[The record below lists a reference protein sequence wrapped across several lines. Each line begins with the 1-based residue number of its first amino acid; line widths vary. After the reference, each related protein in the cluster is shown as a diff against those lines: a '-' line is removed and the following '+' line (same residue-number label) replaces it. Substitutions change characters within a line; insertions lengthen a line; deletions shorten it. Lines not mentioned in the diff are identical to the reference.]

1 VISLNGLPGALIKYV
16 PDEQESLLLKNK
28 INRQKKILLLLY
40 QERRMNDNQNYC
52 NMTSFSTADKQKTKI
67 RKIGPIAIIGALF
80 FIFGFITWLN
90 AVLIPYL
97 KISCELNNFQSYLV
111 AFAFYIAYF
120 FMAVPSA
127 GVLRLTGFKNG
138 MAAGLIVMALG
149 ALIFIPAALTRL
161 YWVFLTGLFIQGAGL
176 ALLQTASN
184 PYITILGP
192 LESAAKRISIMGICN
207 KFAGAIAPLILGS
220 VALRNADQIKIELLT
235 MNLPDKIQKLD
246 ELAARVITPYIL
258 IVIALVLLGI
268 LVYYSGLPEIDT
280 DKEDNQL
287 AQENGSKTSVFQF
300 PHLLLGVLTLFFY
313 VGAEV
318 LAADS
323 IIIYGTSL
331 DIPLSISKF
340 FATCTMAGMIIGY
353 TVGIITI
360 PRYMTQQ
367 NALKF
372 SAVAGIVFSLLV
384 LLTKG
389 YVSVFS
395 LAMLGLANALVW
407 PAVWPLALANLGRFT
422 KIASSLLIMGIA
434 GGALIPLLYGR
445 LADIFS
451 PHQAYWIL
459 LPLYLFILYYAMAG
473 FKVGRNREF

>member
-1 VISLNGLPGALIKYV
+1 MTETTQAGTRV
-16 PDEQESLLLKNK
+16 
-28 INRQKKILLLLY
+28 QKKFK
-40 QERRMNDNQNYC
+40 M
-52 NMTSFSTADKQKTKI
+52 
-67 RKIGPIAIIGALF
+67 GPVAIIGTLF

-97 KISCELNNFQSYLV
+97 KIACELNNLEAYLV
-111 AFAFYIAYF
+111 ATAFYIAYF

-138 MAAGLIVMALG
+138 MALGLVVMALG
-149 ALIFIPAALTRL
+149 ALVFIPAALTRL

-184 PYITILGP
+184 PYITVIGP
-192 LESAAKRISIMGICN
+192 IESAARRISIMGICN

-220 VALRNADQIKIELLT
+220 VALKNADKIKADLLT
-235 MNLPDKIQKLD
+235 MSTPDKIQLLD
-246 ELAARVITPYIL
+246 QLATRVIIPYIL
-258 IVIALVLLGI
+258 IMIALALLGVF
-268 LVYYSGLPEIDT
+268 VYYSSLPEIDT
-280 DKEDNQL
+280 DKEDNKL
-287 AQENGSKTSVFQF
+287 ALENGNKTSVFQF

-323 IIIYGTSL
+323 IILYGTSL
-331 DIPLSISKF
+331 NIPLSVSRF

-360 PRYMTQQ
+360 PKYMTQP
-367 NALKF
+367 NALKY
-372 SAVAGIVFSLLV
+372 SAILGIIFSLLIHI
-384 LLTKG
+384 TSG
-389 YVSVFS
+389 YYSVFS
-395 LAMLGLANALVW
+395 LAILGLANALVW

-445 LADIFS
+445 LADIFT
-451 PHQAYWIL
+451 PQQAYWIL
-459 LPLYLFILYYAMAG
+459 IPLYLFILYYAVSG
-473 FKVGRNREF
+473 HKVGRKKI

>member
-1 VISLNGLPGALIKYV
+1 MTETTQAGIRV
-16 PDEQESLLLKNK
+16 
-28 INRQKKILLLLY
+28 QKKFK
-40 QERRMNDNQNYC
+40 M
-52 NMTSFSTADKQKTKI
+52 
-67 RKIGPIAIIGALF
+67 GPVAIIGTLF

-97 KISCELNNFQSYLV
+97 KIACELNNLEAYLV
-111 AFAFYIAYF
+111 ATAFYIAYF

-138 MAAGLIVMALG
+138 MALGLVVMALG
-149 ALIFIPAALTRL
+149 ALVFIPAALTRL

-184 PYITILGP
+184 PYITVIGP
-192 LESAAKRISIMGICN
+192 IESAARRISIMGICN

-220 VALRNADQIKIELLT
+220 VALKNADKIKADLLT
-235 MNLPDKIQKLD
+235 MSTPDKIQLLD
-246 ELAARVITPYIL
+246 QLATRVIIPYIL
-258 IVIALVLLGI
+258 IMIALALLGVF
-268 LVYYSGLPEIDT
+268 VYYSSLPEIDT
-280 DKEDNQL
+280 DKEDNKL
-287 AQENGSKTSVFQF
+287 ALENGNKTSVFQF

-323 IIIYGTSL
+323 IILYGTSL
-331 DIPLSISKF
+331 NIPLSVSRF

-360 PRYMTQQ
+360 PKYMTQP
-367 NALKF
+367 NALKY
-372 SAVAGIVFSLLV
+372 SAILGIIFSLLIHI
-384 LLTKG
+384 TSG
-389 YVSVFS
+389 YYSVFS
-395 LAMLGLANALVW
+395 LAILGLANALVW

-445 LADIFS
+445 LADIFT
-451 PHQAYWIL
+451 PQQAYWIL
-459 LPLYLFILYYAMAG
+459 IPLYLFILYYAVSG
-473 FKVGRNREF
+473 HKVGRKKI